1 MSSYPLALKGVVGSD
16 STDRYAYTIKVL
28 RRVFSAAVEVNHFV
42 SWR

>member
-16 STDRYAYTIKVL
+16 STDRYAYTIEVL
-28 RRVFSAAVEVNHFV
+28 RRVFSAAVEVNHFI

>member
-1 MSSYPLALKGVVGSD
+1 MALKGVVGSD

-28 RRVFSAAVEVNHFV
+28 RQVFSAAIEVNHPV